1 MLVGNLE
8 IFMATVSTNLFK
20 AGLKVLLDGV
30 PHNMIA
36 NEFVKPGKGQAFNR
50 VKLKNLVNGR
60 LIEKTYKSGETL
72 EVADLVENEMQYL
85 YRDGEEWHFMDP
97 TTYEQLAISSEVVAD
112 VGRWLLE
119 QDVCRVM
126 LFNGAPMSVEPPI
139 FVELK
144 VIEADPSVR
153 GDTVSNVTKN
163 VTLITGAVVK
173 TPVFVDVGDVVKVD
187 TRTGEYVGRAKG

>member
-1 MLVGNLE
+1 MG
-8 IFMATVSTNLFK
+8 TVSTNLFK